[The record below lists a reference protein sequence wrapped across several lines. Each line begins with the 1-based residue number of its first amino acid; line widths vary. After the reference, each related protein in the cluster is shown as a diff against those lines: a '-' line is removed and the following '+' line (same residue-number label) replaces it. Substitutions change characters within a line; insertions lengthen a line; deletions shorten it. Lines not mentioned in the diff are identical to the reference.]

1 MGTEDKQVKLITF
14 TFKLTMLQYGGMEK
28 EYVGEKQNY
37 GNNISCSSLHS
48 DGDSYPNSPINDLED
63 SMCTE
68 GILVKEE
75 EEPKVKQ
82 ETEGVRVKVEPDIV
96 VKQEPASSSYK
107 VKSDQTKP
115 YQIKPEQTKAY
126 QTRPSNTPVNKS
138 TKSSS
143 RKALESC
150 LLSSS

>member
-1 MGTEDKQVKLITF
+1 MLFLPDDGFQPDLQLGEEFLADSLFSPDDCVLSDVSLSDALDRRDFNLDRSLDRRDLNLDRRDFNEKRDFGLNEKHYTEDKQYV
-14 TFKLTMLQYGGMEK
+14 GMEK

-82 ETEGVRVKVEPDIV
+82 ETE
-96 VKQEPASSSYK
+96 A
-107 VKSDQTKP
+107 
-115 YQIKPEQTKAY
+115 
-126 QTRPSNTPVNKS
+126 
-138 TKSSS
+138 
-143 RKALESC
+143 
-150 LLSSS
+150 